1 LLSKNFLYNK
11 MKKILLI
18 GAIIISTFICKA
30 DEGMWLP
37 FLISQNYNAMAR
49 AGFKLTA
56 QDLYDINKGSM
67 KDAIVHFG
75 GFCTG
80 EVVSKE
86 GLVLT
91 NHHCGYDA
99 IASLSTADKNF
110 LANGFAAIR
119 REDEMP
125 CPGLFV
131 KFLVRVDDVTDMV
144 NKATKKTTGEAF
156 DKKLEAFVEKMSKQE
171 KDKGY
176 EIDIKSFFAGNKYY
190 MMVYERYTDIRLT
203 AAPPENLGKF
213 GGDTD
218 NWMWP
223 RHTCDFS
230 MFRIYANTENK
241 PAAYSKNNRP
251 YQPKHSLPVS
261 FKGVKEG
268 DYSMIYGYPGRTQ
281 RYLTSY
287 GVDIAVNVNNPAIV
301 KIRDKKLAIMRE
313 EMNKDV
319 TTELKYASGYASI
332 ANYWK
337 YYIGQTEQLKAQH
350 VLQTKQTQENDF
362 VKWAD
367 GKKAY
372 NNIFKNYETAYEN
385 YKPYSKPSTYFREA
399 LLTANITKLAMSFAN
414 LEEAYGKKNID
425 SAEVAKAINRI
436 KSSRKNMMKNMDLI
450 TDKKLFS
457 AMNLMYYQDVPM
469 AQQASIFSNEI
480 FKKYGNDDWQKT
492 FNDYT
497 EYIYSNSALFNDAKF
512 DTMMANINKDNY
524 TNDVAVNYAMSLT
537 KNFKETLEPKQKEFL
552 LAMTDLNKSY
562 QAGLLAKNAGQL
574 MYPDANSTMR
584 LSYGNV
590 KAYRPKDAVSFNYY
604 TTAEGLLEKYKAGDK
619 EFDLQDNIVT
629 LLKNKDYGDYADNTL
644 GTLTTCFITNN
655 DITGGN
661 SGSPVI
667 NGKGELIGLAF
678 DGNWEAM
685 SGDIAFDQK
694 YKRTICADI
703 RYVCWVLDKVLGGN
717 RIVNEMTIVK

>member
-1 LLSKNFLYNK
+1 

-18 GAIIISTFICKA
+18 CAFAIGTFISKA

-37 FLISQNYNAMAR
+37 FLISQNYDAMAR
-49 AGFKLTA
+49 AGLKLTA
-56 QDLYDINKGSM
+56 KDLYDINNGSM

-110 LANGFAAIR
+110 LANGFAATR

-131 KFLVRVDDVTDMV
+131 KFLVRVDDVTDLV

-156 DKKLEAFVEKMSKQE
+156 DKKFEALVEKMTKAE
-171 KDKGY
+171 KANGY
-176 EIDIKSFFAGNKYY
+176 EIDIKSFYAGNKYY

-287 GVDIAVNVNNPAIV
+287 GVDLAVNVNNPAIV
-301 KIRDKKLAIMRE
+301 KIRNKKLAIMRE
-313 EMNKDV
+313 EMIKDV

-350 VLQTKQTQENDF
+350 VLQTKQGQENEF

-399 LLTANITKLAMSFAN
+399 LLTANITKLAMSFAS
-414 LEEAYGKKNID
+414 LEEAYNKKTID
-425 SAEVAKAINRI
+425 STEVAKAISRI
-436 KSSRKNMMKNMDLI
+436 KSSRKTMMKNMDML

-469 AQQASIFSNEI
+469 AQQASVFSNEI
-480 FKKYGNDDWQKT
+480 FKKYGSADWQKT

-497 EYIYSNSALFNDAKF
+497 EFIYSSSALFNDAKF

-524 TNDVAVNYAMSLT
+524 ANDVAVSYAMSLT

-552 LAMTDLNKSY
+552 AAMTDLNKNY
-562 QAGLLAKNAGQL
+562 QAGLITKNAGQL

-604 TTAEGLLEKYKAGDK
+604 TTAEGLLEKFKAGDK
-619 EFDLQDNIVT
+619 EFDLQNNIVE
-629 LLKNKDYGDYADNTL
+629 LLKRKDYGDYADNTL

-717 RIVNEMTIVK
+717 RLVNEMAIVK